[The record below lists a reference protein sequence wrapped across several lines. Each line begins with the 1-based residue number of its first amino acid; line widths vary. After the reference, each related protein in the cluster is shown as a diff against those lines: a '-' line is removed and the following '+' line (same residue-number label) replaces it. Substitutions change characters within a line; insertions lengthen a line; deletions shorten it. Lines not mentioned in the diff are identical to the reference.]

1 MDRRQL
7 LLGGLAGLALPAI
20 ASGQPGGNRPAPAP
34 PAPPPAPAAA
44 GGNNNAGSNAGNAQN
59 LPGGQGG
66 EIGSRLGGQRQG
78 GMQQEQMPNPQR
90 PQPPRISALILSQS
104 YQSTP
109 GLTLA
114 NTNRDAALMARAFQQ
129 LRFDA
134 VTVQTDGGATETMAR
149 IAAYLR
155 TVDANTIA
163 LLYMAGH
170 GVEIAGENL
179 LLLEG
184 ATSFLS
190 LQTLVQLLQQRAG
203 VTVLFLDA
211 CRNNPFGN
219 VAAAVAGRSLTR
231 TVVVQDGNDVRI
243 QTVGLDELRGAPAE
257 TLGRLRA
264 FALQGSQ
271 IKIVFS
277 TDPANV
283 AFDGARPTSRNSP
296 FAESLARRIRQPLSL
311 DDIVALTTGDVVR
324 ATRRMQSPWSQGSID
339 RPIFLSGRGR
349 RVQTPYR

>member
-1 MDRRQL
+1 MMDRRQL
-7 LLGGLAGLALPAI
+7 VIGGLAGLLTPALAD
-20 ASGQPGGNRPAPAP
+20 AQQGRPGGPA
-34 PAPPPAPAAA
+34 PAPPPAPAAG
-44 GGNNNAGSNAGNAQN
+44 GGNNNPAGAAQN
-59 LPGGQGG
+59 LPGAQSG

-78 GMQQEQMPNPQR
+78 NMQQEQMPNPQR

-104 YQSTP
+104 YQSSP

-114 NTNRDAALMARAFQQ
+114 NTNRDAALIARAFQQ
-129 LRFDA
+129 LRFDS
-134 VTVQTDGGATETMAR
+134 VTVQSDGGAPETMAR

-184 ATSFLS
+184 GTSFLS

-219 VAAAVAGRSLTR
+219 VAAAVAGRSLSR
-231 TVVVQDGNDVRI
+231 TIFVQEGNEVRI
-243 QTVGLDELRGAPAE
+243 QTVALDELRGAPAE

-264 FALQGSQ
+264 FSLQGSQ

-283 AFDGARPTSRNSP
+283 AFDGARPSSRNSP
-296 FAESLARRIRQPLSL
+296 FAEALARRIRQPISL

-349 RVQTPYR
+349 RVETPFSGS

>member
-1 MDRRQL
+1 MIDRRQL
-7 LLGGLAGLALPAI
+7 VIGGLAGLIAPALVHA
-20 ASGQPGGNRPAPAP
+20 QPGGGPAGGAPGGGAGPAPG
-34 PAPPPAPAAA
+34 
-44 GGNNNAGSNAGNAQN
+44 GGNNPAGGAQN
-59 LPGGQGG
+59 VSGGQGG
-66 EIGSRLGGQRQG
+66 TIGSRLGGQRATSQRST
-78 GMQQEQMPNPQR
+78 QQQQMPGQQA

-104 YQSTP
+104 YRNSP

-114 NTNRDAALMARAFQQ
+114 NTTRDAALMARSFQQ
-129 LRFDA
+129 LRFDS
-134 VTVQTDGGATETMAR
+134 VTVQTDGGAPETMAR

-170 GVEIAGENL
+170 GVEIGGENL

-190 LQTLVQLLQQRAG
+190 LQMLVQLLQQRAG

-219 VAAAVAGRSLTR
+219 VAAAMAGRRLSR
-231 TVVVQDGNDVRI
+231 TILVQDGDDVRI
-243 QTVGLDELRGAPAE
+243 QTVSMDELRGAPAE

-296 FAESLARRIRQPLSL
+296 FAEALARHIRQPMSL

-339 RPIFLSGRGR
+339 RPIFLSWRQR
-349 RVQTPYR
+349 RRQAAYR

>member
-1 MDRRQL
+1 MIDRRQL
-7 LLGGLAGLALPAI
+7 VVGGLAGLLVPALAG
-20 ASGQPGGNRPAPAP
+20 AQSGRAPGGGNAGGGQTAGGGNN
-34 PAPPPAPAAA
+34 AA
-44 GGNNNAGSNAGNAQN
+44 GGAQN
-59 LPGGQGG
+59 LPGGQTG
-66 EIGSRLGGQRQG
+66 ELGSRLGGQRQG
-78 GMQQEQMPNPQR
+78 NMQQGQMPGGQTA
-90 PQPPRISALILSQS
+90 QPPRISAMILSQS
-104 YQSTP
+104 YQSSP

-129 LRFDA
+129 LRFDS
-134 VTVQTDGGATETMAR
+134 VTVQTDGGAPQTMAR
-149 IAAYLR
+149 IADYLR

-170 GVEIAGENL
+170 GVEIGGENL

-184 ATSFLS
+184 AASFLS
-190 LQTLVQLLQQRAG
+190 LQALVQLLQQRAG

-219 VAAAVAGRSLTR
+219 VAAAMAGRSLTR
-231 TVVVQDGNDVRI
+231 TTIIQDGNDVVI
-243 QTVGLDELRGAPAE
+243 QTVGMDELRGAPAE

-264 FALQGSQ
+264 FTLQGSQ

-283 AFDGARPTSRNSP
+283 AFDGARPNSRNSP
-296 FAESLARRIRQPLSL
+296 FAEALARHIRQPVSL

-339 RPIFLSGRGR
+339 RPIFLSGRR
-349 RVQTPYR
+349 RRAQAAYG

>member
-1 MDRRQL
+1 MIDRRQL
-7 LLGGLAGLALPAI
+7 MIGGLAGLALPGPGHA
-20 ASGQPGGNRPAPAP
+20 QPPPPPGGGGP
-34 PAPPPAPAAA
+34 PAGGGNVA
-44 GGNNNAGSNAGNAQN
+44 GGTQN
-59 LPGGQGG
+59 LPGGQSGNL
-66 EIGSRLGGQRQG
+66 GSRLGQQNNRGNGTTSQQTDRQT
-78 GMQQEQMPNPQR
+78 R
-90 PQPPRISALILSQS
+90 QPPRISALVLSQS
-104 YQSTP
+104 YQGSP

-114 NTNRDAALMARAFQQ
+114 NTGRDAALMAQSFRQ
-129 LRFDA
+129 LRFDS
-134 VTVQTDGGATETMAR
+134 VTVQSDGGTPETMAR
-149 IAAYLR
+149 LATYLR

-163 LLYMAGH
+163 LLYVAGH
-170 GVEIAGENL
+170 GVEIGGENL

-184 ATSFLS
+184 AASFLS

-219 VAAAVAGRSLTR
+219 VAAAISGRRLSR
-231 TVVVQDGNDVRI
+231 TILVQDGNDVVI
-243 QTVGLDELRGAPAE
+243 QTVGMDELRAAPAE

-264 FALQGSQ
+264 FTLPGSQ

-283 AFDGARPTSRNSP
+283 AFDGARPGSRNSP
-296 FAESLARRIRQPLSL
+296 FAEALARHIRQPVSL

-339 RPIFLSGRGR
+339 RPIYLSWR
-349 RVQTPYR
+349 RRRLQANYS

>member
-1 MDRRQL
+1 MLDRRQL
-7 LLGGLAGLALPAI
+7 MIGGLAGLMAPALVQA
-20 ASGQPGGNRPAPAP
+20 QPPRPAGGPQP
-34 PAPPPAPAAA
+34 A
-44 GGNNNAGSNAGNAQN
+44 GGNNNNGPAGGAQN
-59 LPGGQGG
+59 LPGGQNGQGG
-66 EIGSRLGGQRQG
+66 EIGTRLGGQRQASG
-78 GMQQEQMPNPQR
+78 RQQQRMADPQTA
-90 PQPPRISALILSQS
+90 QPPRISALIVSQS
-104 YQSTP
+104 YQSSP

-114 NTNRDAALMARAFQQ
+114 NTTRDAALMARSFRG

-134 VTVQTDGGATETMAR
+134 VTVQTDGGAPETMAR

-170 GVEIAGENL
+170 GVEIGGENL

-184 ATSFLS
+184 AASFLS

-219 VAAAVAGRSLTR
+219 VAAAMAGRSLTR
-231 TVVVQDGNDVRI
+231 TILTQEGDDVRI
-243 QTVGLDELRGAPAE
+243 QTVGMAELRAAPGE
-257 TLGRLRA
+257 TLGRLRP

-296 FAESLARRIRQPLSL
+296 FAEALARYIRQPVSL

-339 RPIFLSGRGR
+339 RPIFLSWR
-349 RVQTPYR
+349 RRRLQRAYS

>member
-1 MDRRQL
+1 MIDRRQL
-7 LLGGLAGLALPAI
+7 VIGGLAGLVVPA
-20 ASGQPGGNRPAPAP
+20 AAPAQPGGPRPGDGRP
-34 PAPPPAPAAA
+34 AA
-44 GGNNNAGSNAGNAQN
+44 GGGVNPAGGAQG
-59 LPGGQGG
+59 LPGDQSGSL
-66 EIGSRLGGQRQG
+66 GSRLGGRESNRG
-78 GMQQEQMPNPQR
+78 NNQQQQMPNPQT
-90 PQPPRISALILSQS
+90 PQPPRIRAMILSQS
-104 YQSTP
+104 YQSSP

-114 NTNRDAALMARAFQQ
+114 NTTRDAALMARCFQQ
-129 LRFDA
+129 LRFDSI
-134 VTVQTDGGATETMAR
+134 TVQTDGGAAETMAR

-155 TVDANTIA
+155 MVDSNTIA

-170 GVEIAGENL
+170 GVEIGGENL

-184 ATSFLS
+184 GTSFLS
-190 LQTLVQLLQQRAG
+190 LQALVQSLQQRAG

-219 VAAAVAGRSLTR
+219 VAAAIAGRRLSR
-231 TVVVQDGNDVRI
+231 TILAQEGDDVLI
-243 QTVGLDELRGAPAE
+243 QTVGMDELRGAPAE
-257 TLGRLRA
+257 TLRRLRA
-264 FALQGSQ
+264 FSLQGSQ

-277 TDPANV
+277 TDPTNV
-283 AFDGARPTSRNSP
+283 AFDGVRPSSRNSP
-296 FAESLARRIRQPLSL
+296 FAEALARRIRQPVSL

>member
-1 MDRRQL
+1 MIDRRQL
-7 LLGGLAGLALPAI
+7 VIGGLAGLIAPAM
-20 ASGQPGGNRPAPAP
+20 ARAQPTPGPPGGGPAPAP
-34 PAPPPAPAAA
+34 APA
-44 GGNNNAGSNAGNAQN
+44 GGGGAQN
-59 LPGGQGG
+59 LPGGQSGTL
-66 EIGSRLGGQRQG
+66 GSRLGQTQGRNNASQQAQTDRQT
-78 GMQQEQMPNPQR
+78 R
-90 PQPPRISALILSQS
+90 QPPRISALVLSQS
-104 YQSTP
+104 YQGSP

-114 NTNRDAALMARAFQQ
+114 NTTRDAALMARNFQQ
-129 LRFDA
+129 MRFDS
-134 VTVQTDGGATETMAR
+134 VTVQTDGGAPETMAR

-163 LLYMAGH
+163 LLYVAGH
-170 GVEIAGENL
+170 GVEIGGENL
-179 LLLEG
+179 LLLDGG
-184 ATSFLS
+184 ASFLS

-219 VAAAVAGRSLTR
+219 VAAAIAGRSLTR
-231 TVVVQDGNDVRI
+231 TILRQDGSDVVI
-243 QTVGLDELRGAPAE
+243 QTVGMDELRAAPTD
-257 TLGRLRA
+257 TLRRLRA

-283 AFDGARPTSRNSP
+283 AFDGTRPGSRYSP
-296 FAESLARRIRQPLSL
+296 FAEALSRHIRQPISL

-339 RPIFLSGRGR
+339 RPIFLSWR
-349 RVQTPYR
+349 RRRLQASYS